1 MPVRSIFR
9 ASPLVLGLALAACG
23 TDVNQA
29 YTAPGWYL
37 EIPRQ
42 LFPSYPNYVA
52 GPMSYEDCEVAAPQG
67 AHGPTACSA
76 LTGGRSPPRPDRRRS
91 QPIVIRLALP
101 PAAAVLVL
109 SDTSLR
115 RNSNG

>member
-1 MPVRSIFR
+1 MPVRLIFR

-52 GPMSYEDCEVAAPQG
+52 GPMSYEDCEAQRLKAA
-67 AHGPTACSA
+67 
-76 LTGGRSPPRPDRRRS
+76 RPDRMLCTNWKTKPS
-91 QPIVIRLALP
+91 E
-101 PAAAVLVL
+101 
-109 SDTSLR
+109 T
-115 RNSNG
+115 

>member
-9 ASPLVLGLALAACG
+9 ASPLFLGLALAACG

-42 LFPSYPNYVA
+42 LFMAYPNYVA
-52 GPMSYEDCEVAAPQG
+52 GPMSYEDCEAQ
-67 AHGPTACSA
+67 
-76 LTGGRSPPRPDRRRS
+76 RPDCGDGENSGCVVTRVRS
-91 QPIVIRLALP
+91 RLARL
-101 PAAAVLVL
+101 
-109 SDTSLR
+109 
-115 RNSNG
+115 

>member
-9 ASPLVLGLALAACG
+9 ALPVFLGLALAACG

-42 LFPSYPNYVA
+42 LFQSYPNYIA
-52 GPMSYEDCEVAAPQG
+52 GPLSYEDCEIQRLKA
-67 AHGPTACSA
+67 
-76 LTGGRSPPRPDRRRS
+76 PRPDRMLCTNWKTKPS
-91 QPIVIRLALP
+91 E
-101 PAAAVLVL
+101 
-109 SDTSLR
+109 T
-115 RNSNG
+115 

>member
-9 ASPLVLGLALAACG
+9 ASPLFLGLALAACG

-42 LFPSYPNYVA
+42 LFLSYPNYVA
-52 GPMSYEDCEVAAPQG
+52 GPMSYEECEAQRLK
-67 AHGPTACSA
+67 TQ
-76 LTGGRSPPRPDRRRS
+76 RPDRMLCTNWKVKPS
-91 QPIVIRLALP
+91 E
-101 PAAAVLVL
+101 
-109 SDTSLR
+109 T
-115 RNSNG
+115 

>member
-9 ASPLVLGLALAACG
+9 ASPLFLGLALAACG

-42 LFPSYPNYVA
+42 LFLSYPNYVA
-52 GPMSYEDCEVAAPQG
+52 GPMSYEECETQRLK
-67 AHGPTACSA
+67 TQ
-76 LTGGRSPPRPDRRRS
+76 RPDRMLCTNRKVKPS
-91 QPIVIRLALP
+91 E
-101 PAAAVLVL
+101 
-109 SDTSLR
+109 T
-115 RNSNG
+115 